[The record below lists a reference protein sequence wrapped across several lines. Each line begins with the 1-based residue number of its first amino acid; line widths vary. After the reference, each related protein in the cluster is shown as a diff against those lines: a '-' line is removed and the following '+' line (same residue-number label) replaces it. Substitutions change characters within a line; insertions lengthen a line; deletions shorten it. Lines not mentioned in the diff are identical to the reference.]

1 MIKHTDIRIG
11 NLLYYDDDI
20 VEVDGIHYSGK
31 SLYTKPSKSCI
42 SHNWKDIERFKYI
55 PIDINILSKIGSH
68 YNDDEYIIRGEELDL
83 VLGLEGSLGIYC
95 PGCDI
100 EIEWIMFK
108 QINYI
113 HQLQNIYYLLN
124 NEELDLK
131 LSYEERIK
139 WFIQN
144 YYESGMELSVLL
156 ETMKDVDLDNF
167 EWYSKRIYIPKFKI
181 EIDERN

>member
-20 VEVDGIHYSGK
+20 VEVDGIHYGGK
-31 SLYTKPSKSCI
+31 SLYTKPSESCI
-42 SHNWKDIERFKYI
+42 SHNWKDIDRFKYI
-55 PIDINILSKIGSH
+55 DLDDVLNKIGQH
-68 YNDDEYIIRGEELDL
+68 LKDDEYIIIGEEVDL
-83 VLGLEGSLGIYC
+83 VLDLNGNLGKYC
-95 PGCDI
+95 PGCNI
-100 EIEWIMFK
+100 EIEWFNFN
-108 QINYI
+108 QIYYI

-131 LSYEERIK
+131 LSYEERIE

-167 EWYSKRIYIPKFKI
+167 EWYGKRIYIPKFKI
-181 EIDERN
+181 EI